1 MVYFHGGN
9 FQIGQAE
16 EWLGNKFS
24 EVLTAVHVSVTYRLG
39 ALGFNPLPALWTG
52 DSEEDSG
59 NFSVLDAIAALQWV
73 QRNIRA
79 FGGNPDNVTVSG
91 YSAGGRTLTI
101 LLIRP

>member
-16 EWLGNKFS
+16 EWLGNKFG

-52 DSEEDSG
+52 DAEEDSDRKHRLRK
-59 NFSVLDAIAALQWV
+59 NRIPRWK
-73 QRNIRA
+73 RIRR
-79 FGGNPDNVTVSG
+79 
-91 YSAGGRTLTI
+91 SA
-101 LLIRP
+101 

>member
-39 ALGFNPLPALWTG
+39 ALGFNPLPTLWTG
-52 DSEEDSG
+52 DAEEDSG
-59 NFSVLDAIAALQWV
+59 RKHRLRKNRIPRWK
-73 QRNIRA
+73 RIRR
-79 FGGNPDNVTVSG
+79 
-91 YSAGGRTLTI
+91 SA
-101 LLIRP
+101 

>member
-39 ALGFNPLPALWTG
+39 ALGFNPLPGLWTG
-52 DSEEDSG
+52 DAEEDSG
-59 NFSVLDAIAALQWV
+59 RKHRLRKNRIPRWK
-73 QRNIRA
+73 RIRR
-79 FGGNPDNVTVSG
+79 
-91 YSAGGRTLTI
+91 SA
-101 LLIRP
+101 

>member
-52 DSEEDSG
+52 DAEEDSG
-59 NFSVLDAIAALQWV
+59 RK
-73 QRNIRA
+73 QRLRKNRIPRWKRIRR
-79 FGGNPDNVTVSG
+79 
-91 YSAGGRTLTI
+91 SA
-101 LLIRP
+101 